1 MPNISPEI
9 LMQHAKSY
17 IKIAIAGI
25 APVIVMLGILALGLA
40 STAHAQVY
48 KCKRG
53 NVIAYQDKPCAKG
66 MQLGRIIL
74 EAPPVVGKTPSSSV
88 NPPKPAPDPG
98 PAAPAAP
105 AAPALLASAE
115 NYKCTRFDGTS
126 YFSASLMPNRQL
138 VTASALVPPPPG
150 VDANA
155 KVWATDT
162 CVAAPIKD
170 ACDFYSV
177 EIDRIGKLAQNATG
191 LELKT
196 LNREAMRL
204 RTVSNSRCR
213 R

>member
-1 MPNISPEI
+1 MSVVAHGTPR
-9 LMQHAKSY
+9 HAAVC
-17 IKIAIAGI
+17 IALVFSAFFLSN
-25 APVIVMLGILALGLA
+25 AAR
-40 STAHAQVY
+40 AQVY

-53 NVIAYQDKPCAKG
+53 NVIAYQDKPCPKG
-66 MQLGRIIL
+66 TQLGRITL
-74 EAPPVVGKTPSSSV
+74 EAPPVVGKTPSNSIS
-88 NPPKPAPDPG
+88 PPKPAPPNG
-98 PAAPAAP
+98 PAAP
-105 AAPALLASAE
+105 AAPALLPVAE

-138 VTASALVPPPPG
+138 VAASALAVPLPG
-150 VDANA
+150 VGPSD

-162 CVAAPIKD
+162 CVEAPIKE

-177 EIDRIGKLAQNATG
+177 EMDRVGRLIRTANGN
-191 LELKT
+191 ELKA

>member
-1 MPNISPEI
+1 MISS
-9 LMQHAKSY
+9 LCS
-17 IKIAIAGI
+17 IAGRAAWCI
-25 APVIVMLGILALGLA
+25 TSVVFALSVMN
-40 STAHAQVY
+40 TAQAQVY

-53 NVIAYQDKPCAKG
+53 DVIAYQDQPCPKG
-66 MQLGRIIL
+66 TQLGRITL
-74 EAPPVVGKTPSSSV
+74 EAPPVVGKTPSNSV
-88 NPPKPAPDPG
+88 SPPKPARDNG

-105 AAPALLASAE
+105 TLLPVAE
-115 NYKCTRFDGTS
+115 NFKCTRFDGTS

-138 VTASALVPPPPG
+138 VAASALAVPPPG

-162 CVAAPIKD
+162 CVEAPIKD

-177 EIDRIGKLAQNATG
+177 EIDRVGRLIRTATG
-191 LELKT
+191 TELKI

>member
-1 MPNISPEI
+1 MIVAAHGNTRRVIGSIVLRI
-9 LMQHAKSY
+9 LA
-17 IKIAIAGI
+17 
-25 APVIVMLGILALGLA
+25 LNILALGAL

-66 MQLGRIIL
+66 MQLGRITL
-74 EAPPVVGKTPSSSV
+74 EAPPVAGKTPSSSV
-88 NPPKPAPDPG
+88 SPPKPAPDNG
-98 PAAPAAP
+98 PAAP
-105 AAPALLASAE
+105 AAPALLAPAE

-126 YFSASLMPNRQL
+126 YYSASLMPNRQL
-138 VTASALVPPPPG
+138 VTASALAIPPPG
-150 VDANA
+150 MEANA

-162 CVAAPIKD
+162 CLAAPIKE
-170 ACDFYSV
+170 ACDFYST
-177 EIDRIGKLAQNATG
+177 EIDRVGRLARNAAG
-191 LELKT
+191 FELKA

>member
-1 MPNISPEI
+1 M
-9 LMQHAKSY
+9 
-17 IKIAIAGI
+17 IAALGSVSRLAGI
-25 APVIVMLGILALGLA
+25 FALCIMSVA
-40 STAHAQVY
+40 QAQVY

-53 NVIAYQDKPCAKG
+53 NVIAYQDQPCAKG
-66 MQLGRIIL
+66 MQLGRITL
-74 EAPPVVGKTPSSSV
+74 EAAPVAGKTPSSSV
-88 NPPKPAPDPG
+88 SPPKPAPDQG
-98 PAAPAAP
+98 PAAP
-105 AAPALLASAE
+105 AAPALLAPAD
-115 NYKCTRFDGTS
+115 NYKCTRFDGS
-126 YFSASLMPNRQL
+126 HYFSASLMPNRQL
-138 VTASALVPPPPG
+138 VAASALAVVPPG

-177 EIDRIGKLAQNATG
+177 EIDRVGKLARNATG

-196 LNREAMRL
+196 LSREAMRL

>member
-1 MPNISPEI
+1 MIAMAHGAPR
-9 LMQHAKSY
+9 HASVC
-17 IKIAIAGI
+17 IAL
-25 APVIVMLGILALGLA
+25 VFSALFLSDA
-40 STAHAQVY
+40 ACAQVY

-53 NVIAYQDKPCAKG
+53 NVIAYQDKPCPKG
-66 MQLGRIIL
+66 TQLGRITL

-88 NPPKPAPDPG
+88 SPPKPAPDNG
-98 PAAPAAP
+98 PIAP
-105 AAPALLASAE
+105 AAPALLPVAD

-138 VTASALVPPPPG
+138 VAASALAVPPPG
-150 VDANA
+150 VNPSD

-162 CVAAPIKD
+162 CVESPIKD

-177 EIDRIGKLAQNATG
+177 EIDRVGRLIRTATG
-191 LELKT
+191 TELKA

>member
-1 MPNISPEI
+1 MSHRVRQAVRP
-9 LMQHAKSY
+9 ACF
-17 IKIAIAGI
+17 I
-25 APVIVMLGILALGLA
+25 APIVLALSLMSA
-40 STAHAQVY
+40 AHAQVY

-53 NVIAYQDKPCAKG
+53 NVIAYQDKPCPAG
-66 MQLGRIIL
+66 TQLGRITL
-74 EAPPVVGKTPSSSV
+74 EAPPVVGKTPSSSI
-88 NPPKPAPDPG
+88 NPPKPAPDNG
-98 PAAPAAP
+98 PAAP
-105 AAPALLASAE
+105 AAPALLAAAE
-115 NYKCTRFDGTS
+115 NYQCTRFDGST

-138 VTASALVPPPPG
+138 VAASALAVPPPG
-150 VDANA
+150 VAAND

-177 EIDRIGKLAQNATG
+177 EMDRVGRLARSATG
-191 LELKT
+191 IELKR

>member
-1 MPNISPEI
+1 MI
-9 LMQHAKSY
+9 LAVSDVPR
-17 IKIAIAGI
+17 AIAHI
-25 APVIVMLGILALGLA
+25 AAVILALSVVA
-40 STAHAQVY
+40 PTHAQVY

-66 MQLGRIIL
+66 AQLGRITL
-74 EAPPVVGKTPSSSV
+74 EAPPVAGKTPSSSV
-88 NPPKPAPDPG
+88 NPPKPAPDYG
-98 PAAPAAP
+98 PAAP
-105 AAPALLASAE
+105 AAPALLAPAE
-115 NYKCTRFDGTS
+115 NYKCTRFDGSS

-138 VTASALVPPPPG
+138 VSASALAVPPPG
-150 VDANA
+150 VDAST
-155 KVWATDT
+155 KIWATDT

-177 EIDRIGKLAQNATG
+177 EIDRVGKLVRNATG
-191 LELKT
+191 FELKA

>member
-1 MPNISPEI
+1 MSHRVRQAVRP
-9 LMQHAKSY
+9 ACF
-17 IKIAIAGI
+17 IAR
-25 APVIVMLGILALGLA
+25 IVLALSLMSA
-40 STAHAQVY
+40 AHAQVY

-53 NVIAYQDKPCAKG
+53 NVIAYQDKPCPAG
-66 MQLGRIIL
+66 TQLGRITL
-74 EAPPVVGKTPSSSV
+74 EAPPVVGKTPSSSI
-88 NPPKPAPDPG
+88 NPPKPAPDNG
-98 PAAPAAP
+98 PAAP
-105 AAPALLASAE
+105 AAPALLAAAE
-115 NYKCTRFDGTS
+115 NYRCTRFDGST

-138 VTASALVPPPPG
+138 VAASALAVPPPG
-150 VDANA
+150 VAAND

-177 EIDRIGKLAQNATG
+177 EMDRVGRLARSAAG
-191 LELKT
+191 IELKR

>member
-1 MPNISPEI
+1 MISNLRNFARRACCCI
-9 LMQHAKSY
+9 T
-17 IKIAIAGI
+17 
-25 APVIVMLGILALGLA
+25 PVVFALSLT
-40 STAHAQVY
+40 STAQAQVY

-53 NVIAYQDKPCAKG
+53 NVIAYQDKPCPKG
-66 MQLGRIIL
+66 TQLGRITL

-88 NPPKPAPDPG
+88 SPPKPAPDNG
-98 PAAPAAP
+98 PIAP
-105 AAPALLASAE
+105 AAPALLPVAD

-138 VTASALVPPPPG
+138 VAASELAVPPPG
-150 VDANA
+150 VNPSD

-162 CVAAPIKD
+162 CVEAPIKD

-177 EIDRIGKLAQNATG
+177 EIDRVGRLIRTASAS
-191 LELKT
+191 ELKA

>member
-1 MPNISPEI
+1 MISS
-9 LMQHAKSY
+9 LCS
-17 IKIAIAGI
+17 IAGRAAWCI
-25 APVIVMLGILALGLA
+25 TSVVFALSVMN
-40 STAHAQVY
+40 TAQAQVY

-53 NVIAYQDKPCAKG
+53 DVIAYQDQPCPKG
-66 MQLGRIIL
+66 TQLGRITL
-74 EAPPVVGKTPSSSV
+74 EAPPVVGKTPSNSV
-88 NPPKPAPDPG
+88 SPPKPARDNG
-98 PAAPAAP
+98 PAAP
-105 AAPALLASAE
+105 AAPALLPVAE
-115 NYKCTRFDGTS
+115 NFKCTRFDGTS

-138 VTASALVPPPPG
+138 VAASALAVPPPG

-162 CVAAPIKD
+162 CVEAPIKD

-177 EIDRIGKLAQNATG
+177 EIDRVGRLIRTATG
-191 LELKT
+191 TELKI